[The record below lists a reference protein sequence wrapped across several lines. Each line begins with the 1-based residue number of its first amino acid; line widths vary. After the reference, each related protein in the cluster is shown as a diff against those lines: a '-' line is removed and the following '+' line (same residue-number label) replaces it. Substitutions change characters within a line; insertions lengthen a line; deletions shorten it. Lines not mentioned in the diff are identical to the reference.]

1 MAAEP
6 TEQGDSY
13 ERLGG
18 SIPLETKATF
28 QRNPWKVKLYDAAD
42 VSAIKAVTAGTATP
56 EQQQRAMQY
65 IVVVLCATD
74 DMSFRPGGEDGR
86 RDTDFAEGA
95 RFVGNQIKRL
105 AQGPMSEL
113 MKWVKGKNFV

>member
-1 MAAEP
+1 MSQEP
-6 TEQGDSY
+6 TEQGDDY
-13 ERLGG
+13 DGLGG

-28 QRNPWKVKLYDAAD
+28 QRNPWRVKLYDAAD

-74 DMSFRPGGEDGR
+74 DMSYRPGGEDGR

-105 AQGPMSEL
+105 AQGRMDEL
-113 MKWVKGKNFV
+113 MKWVKSKHVV